1 VSDELG
7 AALEIEARGG
17 GITARFD
24 GMLGRGRP
32 ERVAPAGR
40 DVWLV
45 ATRRSMDAP
54 APGDWTL
61 TVGRDA
67 SGNVAGLTLGSWLAR
82 GIGYR
87 RQA

>member
-1 VSDELG
+1 MD
-7 AALEIEARGG
+7 IEARGG
-17 GITARFD
+17 AVRARFE
-24 GMLGRGRP
+24 GMLGTGRP

-61 TVGRDA
+61 IVRRDGAGR
-67 SGNVAGLTLGSWLAR
+67 VTGLTLGSWLAR
-82 GIGYR
+82 GVEYR
-87 RQA
+87 RVS